1 MNERLGGGESR
12 RQRQCCVLLTSPSDE
27 EDALSGQRDSPEIA
41 IPISPLRIMHPL
53 FSCNKAP
60 CDENSSERNA
70 SQVVTCICYLQA
82 GRPVGG
88 KQKRIVMKK
97 RPSLFK
103 VSVHVALQKRI
114 KNSLKTKTK
123 AKLLVPLSNQDLP
136 APKETKREKHARAAQ
151 TRRRNTKGNLGDYT
165 RM

>member
-1 MNERLGGGESR
+1 MTRTR
-12 RQRQCCVLLTSPSDE
+12 RSEMLV
-27 EDALSGQRDSPEIA
+27 
-41 IPISPLRIMHPL
+41 
-53 FSCNKAP
+53 K
-60 CDENSSERNA
+60 SSLA
-70 SQVVTCICYLQA
+70 FVTYRPA

-103 VSVHVALQKRI
+103 VSVHIALQKRI